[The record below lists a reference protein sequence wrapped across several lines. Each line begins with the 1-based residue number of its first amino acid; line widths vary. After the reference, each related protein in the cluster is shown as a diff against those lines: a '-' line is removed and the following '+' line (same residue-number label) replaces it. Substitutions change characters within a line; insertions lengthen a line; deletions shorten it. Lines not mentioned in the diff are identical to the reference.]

1 MVKKTTIKEHNIPKN
16 TCVIVSYSNPK
27 NCIVLWD
34 YDNKGDS
41 HFYSPYITIDK
52 NNKGREGSFRLAD
65 KCTFDRYATKEEI
78 KLLQDYLDKE
88 KINFKIKNPEKIYE
102 LW

>member
-16 TCVIVSYSNPK
+16 TCVIVSYDNPK

-41 HFYSPYITIDK
+41 HFYSPYIKIDSIYGSK
-52 NNKGREGSFRLAD
+52 AGSFRFNN
-65 KCTFDRYATKEEI
+65 KCVFNRYATKKEI